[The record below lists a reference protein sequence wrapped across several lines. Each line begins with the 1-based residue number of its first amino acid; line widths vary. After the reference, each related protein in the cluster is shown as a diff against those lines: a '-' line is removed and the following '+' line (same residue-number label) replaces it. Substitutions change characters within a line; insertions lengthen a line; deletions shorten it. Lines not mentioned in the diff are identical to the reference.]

1 MNAMDIDEPAE
12 IGYKWESSYAE
23 GLNIREA
30 FAEDE
35 QGSVEQAIAKLVADA
50 KKKRRETER
59 PIKRR
64 IGALRYLYLVIDN
77 SVAMIDK
84 SLEPD
89 RLRYKV
95 SEIVTSLTA
104 SVKELEEGL
113 DTLNVFECKGDF
125 SLQNGVLRAYHNL
138 QGLPMHA
145 HREVLVIMAAMTSVD
160 FSNIFTT
167 MENFKR
173 NQIIVHGI
181 HLACEFNIFT
191 TMENFKRNQ
200 IIVHGIHLACELY
213 VLRKFCAK
221 TRGGHAVVL
230 NDVHFEV
237 VLSDFILPPKGHLFA
252 KHANVETFYK
262 MGFPKKQK
270 VRDVLFCACHRDEFK
285 DFKPSDNMYNM
296 ETLIKPFGFLCIH
309 CKTRICSL
317 PMDCPNCG
325 LRLVSATQIAK
336 AQMHI
341 MPLPVYGEKQAE
353 KNSKCF
359 SCNVN
364 FITDDK
370 AYECKFC
377 HEIFC
382 DDCDAANHGSM
393 ICSGCSEHYT
403 STKTNETNGHQN
415 GVANGNNAR

>member
-1 MNAMDIDEPAE
+1 MNVMDLDEPAE

-77 SVAMIDK
+77 SVAMTDK

-89 RLRYKV
+89 RLRCTIKV
-95 SEIVTSLTA
+95 LKKFIHNYFRENPLSQLGIISVKDKASEIVTSLTA

-181 HLACEFNIFT
+181 HLACE
-191 TMENFKRNQ
+191 
-200 IIVHGIHLACELY
+200 LY

-237 VLSDFILPPKGHLFA
+237 VLSDYILPPKGHLFA
-252 KHANVETFYK
+252 KHTNVETYYK

-270 VRDVLFCACHRDEFK
+270 VKDVLFCACHRDEFK
-285 DFKPSDNMYNM
+285 DFKPSDNLYNIDTM
-296 ETLIKPFGFLCIH
+296 IKPFGFLCIQ

-341 MPLPVYGEKQAE
+341 MPLPVYNEKQAE

-364 FITDDK
+364 FNVDEK

-393 ICSGCSEHYT
+393 ICSGCSEHHS
-403 STKTNETNGHQN
+403 STTPTTTTTNGHQN
-415 GVANGNNAR
+415 GNAR